1 MKSALIA
8 AVVAAV
14 VAAASGT
21 AATVII
27 TSKNIK
33 NGTIQTVD
41 ISAKAKRALRG
52 QRSPID
58 PRVRR
63 DKRGRLGQPAHEGR
77 PVRLDHK
84 GRKAQPGRADGPS
97 LRLRNRNG
105 SASAGR
111 PTGFSAV
118 WRSVRGSGGKW
129 LRYAVP
135 SVIRVTVPLPS
146 IGPVVGRLD
155 TDWALLRGAWQQD
168 RTSDELAFVK
178 ARREGA
184 GGRFAPGPYRLG
196 AAVRSRREE
205 ARTGWRFL
213 SGSNAKTGHPPTHR
227 R

>member
-1 MKSALIA
+1 MHSSLQSSRLSWRQPAGRRRPSSSRPRTSRTERSRPSTSAPRRSGHS
-8 AVVAAV
+8 
-14 VAAASGT
+14 AAS
-21 AATVII
+21 AA
-27 TSKNIK
+27 
-33 NGTIQTVD
+33 
-41 ISAKAKRALRG
+41 
-52 QRSPID
+52 RSD